1 MDPTVWRLKEYACKA
16 HGIANAVQLQAFIE
30 ARLGVIVTVQTLRAL
45 LRSEPPAPRAEMI
58 QLLCD
63 VFNCRSDAFYAFTP
77 NPART
82 RQWAKDKVEGKRP
95 SRLYKHK
102 AATPFNEV
110 VKAADETV
118 RSENTAKPK
127 SLEATFTDPR
137 MLYKDRLEPKESI

>member
-1 MDPTVWRLKEYACKA
+1 
-16 HGIANAVQLQAFIE
+16 
-30 ARLGVIVTVQTLRAL
+30 
-45 LRSEPPAPRAEMI
+45 MI

-82 RQWAKDKVEGKRP
+82 RQWAKDNLEGKKP

-102 AATPFNEV
+102 AAAPFDEV